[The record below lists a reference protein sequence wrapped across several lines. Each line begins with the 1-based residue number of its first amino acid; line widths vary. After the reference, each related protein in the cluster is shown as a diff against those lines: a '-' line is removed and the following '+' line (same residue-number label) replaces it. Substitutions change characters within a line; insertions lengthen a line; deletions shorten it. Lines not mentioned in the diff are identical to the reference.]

1 MNQGGTERHT
11 DDAAAT
17 RVVDAQRQAG
27 GTLKVS
33 VGFLVAS
40 AVATVMPHETGA
52 WLPLHLFLVGSVPT
66 AIAAATQ
73 LLAVTWSAAPAPPAA
88 MVTTQRWCL
97 GAGAAAVALG
107 RELDCPAVAAV
118 GGVAV
123 LAGFGAVTI
132 SLVAIRSGGR
142 TDRFRPAIDAY
153 LVALAFAF
161 AGVAL
166 GVAMVLTDPS
176 MWWVRVRA
184 AHTTANVY
192 GFVGF
197 VIAGTL
203 PYFVATQARMR
214 MSRAATRSRIRA
226 VVMAL
231 LAAVSLTIVGQ
242 LSGNRGATSAGYL
255 LYATGLLA
263 LFSLLPHIHARQLRW
278 AGPRL
283 VQLATG
289 FTWWVVATVLLA
301 LRPHGWTMGEQ
312 PLRVLAIGGIA
323 QILVASLAYFG
334 PVLRGGGHVRLAAG
348 FLITRSWPSVLLG
361 NTAAVSILIG
371 AEGVTAA
378 ASLIWVADV
387 LHRGLRLAVAPTVSA
402 LKPDRGDET

>member
-1 MNQGGTERHT
+1 MNQGAVARHT

-27 GTLKVS
+27 GTLKLS
-33 VGFLVAS
+33 VGFLVA
-40 AVATVMPHETGA
+40 AAAAMVVPHETGT
-52 WLPLHLFLVGSVPT
+52 WLPLHLFLVGAVPT

-73 LLAVTWSAAPAPPAA
+73 LLAVTWSAAPAPPA
-88 MVTTQRWCL
+88 VTVTIQRWCL

-107 RELDCPAVAAV
+107 RELDAPAVAAF

-123 LAGFGAVTI
+123 LVGLGALTS
-132 SLVAIRSGGR
+132 SLVVIRSSGR

-153 LVALAFAF
+153 LVALGCAF

-166 GVAMVLTDPS
+166 GVAIVLTEPS
-176 MWWVRVRA
+176 MWWVRIRA

-192 GFVGF
+192 GFVGL

-214 MSRAATRSRIRA
+214 MSPAATPSRIR
-226 VVMAL
+226 VVVVAL
-231 LAAVSLTIVGQ
+231 LAAVGLTIIGQ
-242 LSGNRGATSAGYL
+242 LSGSGDAASAGYL
-255 LYATGLLA
+255 LYASGLLA
-263 LFSLLPHIHARQLRW
+263 LFSLLPRIGARELHW

-289 FTWWVVATVLLA
+289 CTWWLVATVLLA
-301 LRPHGWTMGEQ
+301 LRTHGWTVGEH
-312 PLRVLAIGGIA
+312 PLWVLAIGGVA
-323 QILVASLAYFG
+323 QILVASLSYFG

-348 FLITRSWPSVLLG
+348 FRLTRSWLSVLLG
-361 NTAAVSILIG
+361 NTAAVAILVG
-371 AEGVTAA
+371 ATGVAA
-378 ASLIWVADV
+378 VASLIWVADV
-387 LHRGLRLAVAPTVSA
+387 LQRGLRLAVAPTVTEHK
-402 LKPDRGDET
+402 LDRCDES